1 MNTNDFSNL
10 RVVALAGGV
19 GGSRMANGL
28 AQILDPEHFSIIVNT
43 GDDFDYWGL
52 SISPD
57 LDTVM
62 YTLAGISN
70 PQTGWGLQDE
80 GHRCLEQMR
89 LLGHPHWF
97 GLGDRDLA
105 IHLSRTLWLRD
116 GNSLTEVTKRI
127 CSSLGVRHSILPM
140 CDEPYRTIAITK
152 SGEMDF
158 QTYFV
163 KEKWQPELIG
173 LRWEGATHAKMTS
186 QVNRLLSEAD
196 LIIICPSNPFV
207 SIDPIL
213 NLPGVLDLVYSKPV
227 VGISPIIGGKAIKGP
242 AAKMFKELLDQEASA
257 SNIAAYYHK
266 KSLLNGFVIDTQD
279 QNLQADILAMDLEV
293 LVTNTMLTD
302 PLLQKEVA
310 MCLMGFAYHLV

>member
-1 MNTNDFSNL
+1 MNTKDFSKL
-10 RVVALAGGV
+10 KVVALAGGV
-19 GGSRMANGL
+19 GGARMANGL

-43 GDDFDYWGL
+43 GDDFEYWGL

-57 LDTVM
+57 IDTVT
-62 YTLAGISN
+62 YTLAGISDQ
-70 PQTGWGLQDE
+70 QTGWGLQDE

-89 LLGHPHWF
+89 LLGQPDWF

-105 IHLSRTLWLRD
+105 IHLSRTLWLRE
-116 GNSLTEVTKRI
+116 GYSLTEVTKRI

-140 CDEPYRTIAITK
+140 CDEPYRTIAITT

-173 LRWEGATHAKMTS
+173 LRWEGATHAKMTA
-186 QVNRLLSEAD
+186 QVNHLFTEAD

-213 NLPGVLDLVYSKPV
+213 NLPGVLDLVKRKPV
-227 VGISPIIGGKAIKGP
+227 IGISPIIGGKAIKGP
-242 AAKMFKELLDQEASA
+242 AAKMFQELMDQKASA
-257 SNIAAYYHK
+257 YNVAVYYQT

-279 QNLQADILAMDLEV
+279 QNLEADISAMDLEV
-293 LVTNTMLTD
+293 LVINTMLTN
-302 PLLQKEVA
+302 PLLQKEMA
-310 MCLMGFAYHLV
+310 IDLMEFALHLV

>member
-1 MNTNDFSNL
+1 MNLSDFSKIK
-10 RVVALAGGV
+10 VVALAGGV
-19 GGSRMANGL
+19 GGARMVNGL
-28 AQILDPEHFSIIVNT
+28 AQIVDPEHLSIIVNT
-43 GDDFDYWGL
+43 GDDFEYWGL

-57 LDTVM
+57 LDTVI

-70 PQTGWGLQDE
+70 SETGWGLQNE
-80 GHRCLEQMR
+80 GHRCLNQMR
-89 LLGHPHWF
+89 VLGHPDWF
-97 GLGDRDLA
+97 SLGDRDLA
-105 IHLSRTLWLRD
+105 IHLSRTLWLRE
-116 GNSLTEVTKRI
+116 GISLTEVTKKI

-140 CDEPYRTIAITK
+140 CDEPCRTIAITK
-152 SGEMDF
+152 SGEIDF

-163 KEKWQPELIG
+163 KEKWQPELLG
-173 LRWEGATHAKMTS
+173 LRWECATHTKMTS
-186 QVNRLLSEAD
+186 QVNQVFTEAE

-213 NLPGVLDLVYSKPV
+213 NLPGVLDLVRSKPI

-242 AAKMFKELLDQEASA
+242 AAKMFQELLGKEASA
-257 SNIAAYYHK
+257 SNVAAYYQK

-279 QNLQADILAMDLEV
+279 QNLQADISAMDLEV

-310 MCLMGFAYHLV
+310 MCLMDFAYHLV

>member
-1 MNTNDFSNL
+1 MNFSDYSKL
-10 RVVALAGGV
+10 KVVALAGGV
-19 GGSRMANGL
+19 GGARMANGL
-28 AQILDPEHFSIIVNT
+28 AQILDSEHLSIIVNT
-43 GDDFDYWGL
+43 GDDFEFWGL

-57 LDTVM
+57 LDTVI

-70 PQTGWGLQDE
+70 SETGWGLQDE

-89 LLGHPHWF
+89 LLGHPDWF

-105 IHLSRTLWLRD
+105 IHLSRTLWLRE
-116 GNSLTEVTKRI
+116 GIRLTEVTKKI
-127 CSSLGVRHSILPM
+127 SSSLGVKHSILPM
-140 CDEPYRTIAITK
+140 CDEPYRTIAITN
-152 SGEMDF
+152 SGEIDF

-173 LRWEGATHAKMTS
+173 LRWEDAANAKMTS
-186 QVNRLLSEAD
+186 QVNHAFTEAD

-213 NLPGVLDLVYSKPV
+213 NLPGILDLVRNKTV
-227 VGISPIIGGKAIKGP
+227 VGISPIIGGKAVKGP
-242 AAKMFKELLDQEASA
+242 AAKMFQELLGKEASA
-257 SNIAAYYHK
+257 TNVAAYYQK

-279 QNLQADILAMDLEV
+279 QNLKAEISAMGIEV
-293 LVTNTMLTD
+293 FVTNTMLMD

-310 MCLMGFAYHLV
+310 ARLMDFASHLV

>member
-1 MNTNDFSNL
+1 MNFSDYSKL
-10 RVVALAGGV
+10 KVVALAGGV
-19 GGSRMANGL
+19 GGARMANGL
-28 AQILDPEHFSIIVNT
+28 AQILDSEHLSIIVNT
-43 GDDFDYWGL
+43 GDDFEFWGL

-57 LDTVM
+57 LDTVI

-70 PQTGWGLQDE
+70 SETGWGLQDE

-89 LLGHPHWF
+89 LLGHPDWF

-105 IHLSRTLWLRD
+105 IHLSRTLWLRE
-116 GNSLTEVTKRI
+116 GIRLTEVTKKI
-127 CSSLGVRHSILPM
+127 SSSLGVKHSILPM
-140 CDEPYRTIAITK
+140 CDEPYRTIAITN
-152 SGEMDF
+152 SGEIDF

-173 LRWEGATHAKMTS
+173 LRWEDAANAKMTS
-186 QVNRLLSEAD
+186 QVKQVLTEAD

-213 NLPGVLDLVYSKPV
+213 NLPGILDLVRNKTV
-227 VGISPIIGGKAIKGP
+227 VGISPIIGGKAVKGP
-242 AAKMFKELLDQEASA
+242 AAKMFQELLGKEASA
-257 SNIAAYYHK
+257 TNVAAYYQK

-279 QNLQADILAMDLEV
+279 QNLKAEISAMGIEV
-293 LVTNTMLTD
+293 FVTNTMLMD

-310 MCLMGFAYHLV
+310 ARLMDFASHLV

>member
-1 MNTNDFSNL
+1 MNFSDYSKL
-10 RVVALAGGV
+10 KVVALAGGV
-19 GGSRMANGL
+19 GGARMANGL
-28 AQILDPEHFSIIVNT
+28 AQILDSEHLSIIVNT
-43 GDDFDYWGL
+43 GDDFEFWGL

-57 LDTVM
+57 LDTVI

-70 PQTGWGLQDE
+70 PETGWGLQDE

-89 LLGHPHWF
+89 LLGHPDWF

-105 IHLSRTLWLRD
+105 IHLSRTLWLRE
-116 GNSLTEVTKRI
+116 GIRLTEVTKKI
-127 CSSLGVRHSILPM
+127 SSSLGVKHSILPM
-140 CDEPYRTIAITK
+140 CDEPYRTIAITN
-152 SGEMDF
+152 SGEIDF

-173 LRWEGATHAKMTS
+173 LRWEDAANAKMTS
-186 QVNRLLSEAD
+186 QVKQVLTEAD

-213 NLPGVLDLVYSKPV
+213 NLPGILDLVRNKTV
-227 VGISPIIGGKAIKGP
+227 VGISPIIGGKAVKGP
-242 AAKMFKELLDQEASA
+242 AAKMFQELLGKEASA
-257 SNIAAYYHK
+257 TNVAAYYQK

-279 QNLQADILAMDLEV
+279 QNLKAEISAMGIEV
-293 LVTNTMLTD
+293 FVTNTMLMD

-310 MCLMGFAYHLV
+310 ARLMDFASHLV

>member
-1 MNTNDFSNL
+1 MNSHYYSNMN
-10 RVVALAGGV
+10 VVALAGGV
-19 GGSRMANGL
+19 GGARMVNGL
-28 AQILDPEHFSIIVNT
+28 AQILEPEQLSIIVNT
-43 GDDFDYWGL
+43 GDDFEYWGL

-57 LDTVM
+57 LDSVT

-89 LLGHPHWF
+89 IFGHPDWF

-105 IHLSRTLWLRD
+105 IHLTRTLWLNEGR
-116 GNSLTEVTKRI
+116 NLTEVTKRI
-127 CSSLGVRHSILPM
+127 SSSLGVRHSILPM
-140 CDEPYRTIAITK
+140 CDEPYHTIAITK

-173 LRWEGATHAKMTS
+173 LRWEGSTYAKMTS
-186 QVNRLLSEAD
+186 QVNHVFSEAD

-213 NLPGVLDLVYSKPV
+213 NLPGVLDLIRSKPV

-257 SNIAAYYHK
+257 SNVAAYYQK

-279 QNLQADILAMDLEV
+279 QNLQTDISAMDIEV
-293 LVTNTMLTD
+293 LVTNTMLMD
-302 PLLQKEVA
+302 PHSQKEMA
-310 MCLMGFAYHLV
+310 TRLMDFTCHLV